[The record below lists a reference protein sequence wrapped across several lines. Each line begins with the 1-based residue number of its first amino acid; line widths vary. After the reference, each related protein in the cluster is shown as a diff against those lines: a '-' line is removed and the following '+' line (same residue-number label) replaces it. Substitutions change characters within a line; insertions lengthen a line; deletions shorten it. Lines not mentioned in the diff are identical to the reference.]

1 MNKYLEDLFSLE
13 NKVAIVTGGARGN
26 GKAISEALLSSGATV
41 VIVDQLK
48 NDLTETLKNFKKSD
62 FNCYEFNCDVTNKHQ
77 ILKLK
82 NFIKNKFNRID
93 ILINNAGFT
102 SSNELLVYPDKIWD
116 KTYQTN
122 LKAPYE
128 LSKIFAPF
136 MIKQKSGVI
145 INITSLN
152 SELAFPDNPAYIAF
166 KGALKQLSK
175 SLAFDLGKYGIRVN
189 NIGPG
194 YFKTKMTE
202 KSWKNNKLRK
212 ARSQRTVL
220 GRWGKPEDLAG
231 IIICLCSESSSY
243 ITGQDIYVDGGWL
256 IKGL

>member
-41 VIVDQLK
+41 VIVVQLK

-102 SSNELLVYPDKIWD
+102 SSNELLVYPDKIWE

-136 MIKQKSGVI
+136 MINQKSGVI

>member
-1 MNKYLEDLFSLE
+1 MNKYLEDLFSLKNE
-13 NKVAIVTGGARGN
+13 IAVVTGGARGN
-26 GKAISEALLSSGATV
+26 GKAITEALLKAGATV

-48 NDLTETLKNFKKSD
+48 NELTRTLKSFKKLKFD
-62 FNCYEFNCDVTNKHQ
+62 CYEFNCDITNKHQ

-82 NFIKNKFNRID
+82 NFIKKKFNRID
-93 ILINNAGFT
+93 ILVNNAGFT
-102 SSNELLVYPDKIWD
+102 SNNELLTYPDKIWE

-128 LSKIFAPF
+128 LSKIFGPF

-152 SELAFPDNPAYIAF
+152 SELAFPDNPAYITF

-175 SLAFDLGKYGIRVN
+175 SLALDLGRYCIRVN

-194 YFKTKMTE
+194 YFKTKMTLF
-202 KSWKNNKLRK
+202 SNPHFL
-212 ARSQRTVL
+212 
-220 GRWGKPEDLAG
+220 
-231 IIICLCSESSSY
+231 
-243 ITGQDIYVDGGWL
+243 
-256 IKGL
+256 

>member
-1 MNKYLEDLFSLE
+1 MKKKYFLNANIIDPFNSIEEMGGLIVNENGIIEPLKFEFYYKKGKQDLIIF
-13 NKVAIVTGGARGN
+13 TGDVQA
-26 GKAISEALLSSGATV
+26 
-41 VIVDQLK
+41 
-48 NDLTETLKNFKKSD
+48 ETAEGQYNVSNAVL
-62 FNCYEFNCDVTNKHQ
+62 Q
-77 ILKLK
+77 
-82 NFIKNKFNRID
+82 FIKNYNCIKVYTFGAFVTPNP
-93 ILINNAGFT
+93 
-102 SSNELLVYPDKIWD
+102 SNPPKVYG
-116 KTYQTN
+116 TAN
-122 LKAPYE
+122 
-128 LSKIFAPF
+128 SN
-136 MIKQKSGVI
+136 KS
-145 INITSLN
+145 
-152 SELAFPDNPAYIAF
+152 
-166 KGALKQLSK
+166 LKQLSK
-175 SLAFDLGKYGIRVN
+175 SLALDLGKHGIRVN

>member
-102 SSNELLVYPDKIWD
+102 SSNELLVYPDKIWE

-202 KSWKNNKLRK
+202 KSWKNNKFRK
-212 ARSQRTVL
+212 ARSQKTIL
-220 GRWGKPEDLAG
+220 GRWGEPEDLAG

>member
-13 NKVAIVTGGARGN
+13 NKVAIVTGGARGI

-41 VIVDQLK
+41 VIVDQIK
-48 NDLTETLKNFKKSD
+48 NDLTETLKSFKKSG

-77 ILKLK
+77 VLKLK

-93 ILINNAGFT
+93 IIINNAGFT
-102 SSNELLVYPDKIWD
+102 SSNELLVYPDKMWE

-145 INITSLN
+145 INITSIN
-152 SELAFPDNPAYIAF
+152 SELAFPNNPAYTAF

-202 KSWKNNKLRK
+202 KSWKNNKFRK
-212 ARSQRTVL
+212 ARSQRTIL
-220 GRWGKPEDLAG
+220 GRWGEPEDLAG

>member
-1 MNKYLEDLFSLE
+1 MNKYLEDLFSLKNE
-13 NKVAIVTGGARGN
+13 IAVVTGGARGN
-26 GKAISEALLSSGATV
+26 GKAITEALLKAGATV

-48 NDLTETLKNFKKSD
+48 NELTRTLKSFKKLKFD
-62 FNCYEFNCDVTNKHQ
+62 CYEFNCDITNKHQ

-82 NFIKNKFNRID
+82 NFIKKKFNRID
-93 ILINNAGFT
+93 ILVNNAGFT
-102 SSNELLVYPDKIWD
+102 SNNELLTYPDKIWE

-128 LSKIFAPF
+128 LSKIFGPF

-145 INITSLN
+145 INITSIN
-152 SELAFPDNPAYIAF
+152 SELAFPDNPAYVTF

-175 SLAFDLGKYGIRVN
+175 SLALDLGKHGIRVN

-194 YFKTKMTE
+194 YFKTTMTE
-202 KSWKNNKLRK
+202 KSWKDKKLRK
-212 ARSQRTVL
+212 LRSQRTIL
-220 GRWGKPEDLAG
+220 GRWGKPEDLVG
-231 IIICLCSESSSY
+231 LIICLCSESSSY
-243 ITGQDIYVDGGWL
+243 ITGQDIYIDGGWL

>member
-1 MNKYLEDLFSLE
+1 MNKYLEDLFSLKNE
-13 NKVAIVTGGARGN
+13 IAVVTGGARGN
-26 GKAISEALLSSGATV
+26 GKAITEALLKAGATV

-48 NDLTETLKNFKKSD
+48 NELTRTLKSFKKLKFD
-62 FNCYEFNCDVTNKHQ
+62 CYEFNCDITNKHQ

-82 NFIKNKFNRID
+82 NFIKKKFNRID
-93 ILINNAGFT
+93 ILVNNAGFT
-102 SSNELLVYPDKIWD
+102 SNNELLTYPDKIWE

-128 LSKIFAPF
+128 LSKIFGPF

-152 SELAFPDNPAYIAF
+152 SELAFPDNPAYITF

-175 SLAFDLGKYGIRVN
+175 SLALDLGRYCIRVN

-194 YFKTKMTE
+194 YFKTKMT
-202 KSWKNNKLRK
+202 
-212 ARSQRTVL
+212 
-220 GRWGKPEDLAG
+220 
-231 IIICLCSESSSY
+231 
-243 ITGQDIYVDGGWL
+243 
-256 IKGL
+256 

>member
-1 MNKYLEDLFSLE
+1 MNKYLEDLFSLKNE
-13 NKVAIVTGGARGN
+13 IAVVTGGARGN
-26 GKAISEALLSSGATV
+26 GKAITEALLKAGATV

-48 NDLTETLKNFKKSD
+48 NELTRTLKSFKKLKFD
-62 FNCYEFNCDVTNKHQ
+62 CYEFNCDITNKHQ

-82 NFIKNKFNRID
+82 NFIKKKFNRID
-93 ILINNAGFT
+93 ILVNNAGFT
-102 SSNELLVYPDKIWD
+102 SNNELLTYPDKIWE

-128 LSKIFAPF
+128 LSKIFGPF

-152 SELAFPDNPAYIAF
+152 SELAFPDNPAYITF

-175 SLAFDLGKYGIRVN
+175 SLALDLGRYGIRVN

-202 KSWKNNKLRK
+202 KSWIRNFEKCAVKEL
-212 ARSQRTVL
+212 S
-220 GRWGKPEDLAG
+220 
-231 IIICLCSESSSY
+231 
-243 ITGQDIYVDGGWL
+243 
-256 IKGL
+256 